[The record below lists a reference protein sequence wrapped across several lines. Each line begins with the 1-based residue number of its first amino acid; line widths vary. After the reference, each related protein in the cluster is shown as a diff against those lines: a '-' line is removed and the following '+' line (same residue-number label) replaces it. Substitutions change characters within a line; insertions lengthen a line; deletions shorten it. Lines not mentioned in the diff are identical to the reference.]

1 MLRNAVAGSKAKSLL
16 TSILCTS
23 FFAIVPA
30 SVSAQ
35 DVGASERVN
44 FSGKLRMLSQRVA
57 AAACNYSAG
66 VEAEGSLAVLVGAQK
81 EFIQITHGLEF
92 GDAELNMNGEE
103 ERRKTIRAI
112 HNLHQEW
119 SVMSDA
125 IDNVAN
131 GNDVDTNVSYINQH
145 NMEVLSH
152 AKVLVSE
159 ISGQYSDPFEM
170 HQANA
175 LLVDYSG
182 RQRMLT
188 QKMSKES
195 CQVWSGNAAAADALE
210 GTMQMFELT
219 LIALRS
225 GNANAGIRPAPNANI
240 GAGLTD
246 IWEDWVALKPT
257 LEKAVANETV
267 DVAQRADVFAKLNV
281 MLREMNAVVG
291 LYTIF
296 GKTGA

>member
-1 MLRNAVAGSKAKSLL
+1 MLRNTAAGSKAKTLL
-16 TSILCTS
+16 TSMLCTS
-23 FFAIVPA
+23 FLAIVPA
-30 SVSAQ
+30 AVSAQ

-57 AAACNYSAG
+57 AAACNYGAG
-66 VEAEGSLAVLVGAQK
+66 VESDGSLAVLVGAQK
-81 EFIQITHGLEF
+81 EFIQITNGLEF

-103 ERRKTIRAI
+103 TRRKTIRAI
-112 HNLHQEW
+112 HNLHEEW
-119 SVMSDA
+119 NAMSDA
-125 IDNVAN
+125 IDNIVNAA
-131 GNDVDTNVSYINQH
+131 DVDANVKYINEH
-145 NMEVLSH
+145 NMAVLSH

-159 ISGQYSDPFEM
+159 ISGQYSNPFEM
-170 HQANA
+170 QQANA

-195 CQVWSGNAAAADALE
+195 CQVWSGNADASEALK
-210 GTMQMFELT
+210 GTMQMFEVT
-219 LIALRS
+219 LVALRS

-257 LEKAVANETV
+257 LEKAVANEIV
-267 DVAQRADVFAKLNV
+267 DPAQRADVFAKLNV
-281 MLREMNAVVG
+281 MLRDMNAVVG

>member
-1 MLRNAVAGSKAKSLL
+1 MLRNTVAGSKAKTLL

-23 FFAIVPA
+23 FLAIVPG
-30 SVSAQ
+30 SLSAQ

-57 AAACNYSAG
+57 AASCNYHAG
-66 VEAEGSLAVLVGAQK
+66 VDVDGSLAVLIGAQK
-81 EFIQITHGLEF
+81 EFKQITNGLEF

-103 ERRKTIRAI
+103 TRRKTIRAI

-119 SVMSDA
+119 DVMSDA
-125 IDNVAN
+125 IDNVVN
-131 GNDVDTNVSYINQH
+131 GTDVATNVEYINGH

-170 HQANA
+170 QQANA

-195 CQVWSGNAAAADALE
+195 CQVWSGNAEASAALN

-225 GNANAGIRPAPNANI
+225 GNPNAGIRSAPNANI
-240 GAGLTD
+240 GAGLAD
-246 IWEDWVALKPT
+246 IWEDWVVLKPI

-267 DVAQRADVFAKLNV
+267 DAAQRADVFAKLNV

>member
-1 MLRNAVAGSKAKSLL
+1 MLRKTDTNRKAKTLV
-16 TSILCTS
+16 TTILCTS
-23 FFAIVPA
+23 FLTIVPI

-57 AAACNYSAG
+57 AAACNYGAG
-66 VEAEGSLAVLVGAQK
+66 VEKDGSLEVLVGSQK
-81 EFIQITHGLEF
+81 EFVQIINGLEF

-103 ERRKTIRAI
+103 TRRKTIHAI
-112 HNLHQEW
+112 HNLHEEW
-119 SVMSDA
+119 DAVSDT
-125 IDNVAN
+125 IDKVTNGDDVA
-131 GNDVDTNVSYINQH
+131 GNIQFINEH
-145 NMEVLSH
+145 NMEVLAQ
-152 AKVLVSE
+152 AKLLVSE
-159 ISGQYSDPFEM
+159 ISGQYSNPFEM
-170 HQANA
+170 KQSNA
-175 LLVDYSG
+175 LLVDFSG

-195 CQVWSGNAAAADALE
+195 CQVWSGNAEAAEALQ
-210 GTMQMFELT
+210 GTMQTFEAT
-219 LIALRS
+219 LVALRN

-246 IWEDWVALKPT
+246 IWNDWVALKPT

-267 DVAQRADVFAKLNV
+267 DDATRADVFAKLNV

-291 LYTIF
+291 LYTQY